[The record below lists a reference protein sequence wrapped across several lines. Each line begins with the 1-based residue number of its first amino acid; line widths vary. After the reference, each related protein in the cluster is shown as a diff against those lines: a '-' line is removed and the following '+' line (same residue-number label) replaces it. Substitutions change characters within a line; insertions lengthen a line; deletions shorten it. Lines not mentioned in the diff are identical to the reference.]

1 MVLTR
6 SKVQKEVSNSTFRPT
21 GASDDGGGSSS
32 NSSSNSSS
40 SSSENANKFWDY
52 ELADYTDSEASE
64 SNFSEENESEDGE
77 SVDSEESETIYTNS
91 ERSEDEYFS
100 FGSAGRPEGTFTGS
114 VGRPEGTFTGS
125 NIQLKITPKNKGEE
139 SFGDYIEQINTG
151 DFFMRI
157 PIEDR
162 KRELKRKYSEDQLS
176 EISHELKKIKQSYI
190 DESPSIIDIVN
201 RNIPLLQ
208 KRYLLEKVYTLAN
221 TEILSEDYTKALQ
234 AIQQFDDN
242 TNIDSYEHYK
252 ELIMSKRMSNNN
264 KTIAMEK
271 LRVME
276 TYREKDT
283 SEYAKYKHWLDTLL
297 AVPFGEYRPIPVS
310 VGHSTTDDI
319 KNFMIGT
326 RDILDKEISFMEN
339 PKDEILNL
347 IAQMTRNNSCGV
359 NAIGIYGEPGTGKSS
374 LVRSIAKALNRPYR
388 MISLGGE
395 SDNSVLIGHGHT
407 YIGSCQ
413 GRIVDILK
421 ETGCMNPV
429 ILIDELDKISD
440 TSRGREIIGTLIHLT
455 DYTTNSRFN
464 YDRYLSGI
472 EFDLSQILF
481 VFTYNDP
488 SSVDKILA
496 DRLFKVKVEGYTF
509 EQKYQIAT
517 THIIPKVLSQFNYSG
532 EEFKFSKESINRII
546 SITSSK
552 GGIRDIKRSFEK
564 VVSRINTILLTGD
577 SDVIRLN
584 YKSLVSKYTQLPIEV
599 SADDINILIN
609 KAFLEDD
616 NRPPNGMYL

>member
-1 MVLTR
+1 MYPSGGVIRPLT
-6 SKVQKEVSNSTFRPT
+6 T
-21 GASDDGGGSSS
+21 
-32 NSSSNSSS
+32 
-40 SSSENANKFWDY
+40 
-52 ELADYTDSEASE
+52 
-64 SNFSEENESEDGE
+64 
-77 SVDSEESETIYTNS
+77 
-91 ERSEDEYFS
+91 
-100 FGSAGRPEGTFTGS
+100 EG
-114 VGRPEGTFTGS
+114 
-125 NIQLKITPKNKGEE
+125 NIQLKITPKKKKE
-139 SFGDYIEQINTG
+139 SFENYVEQINTG
-151 DFFMRI
+151 DFFLRI

-162 KRELKRKYSEDQLS
+162 KRDLKRKYTEEDLDNY
-176 EISHELKKIKQSYI
+176 SHELKKIKQSYLE
-190 DESPSIIDIVN
+190 ESPSIIDIIN
-201 RNIPLLQ
+201 RDISIVQ

-221 TEILSEDYTKALQ
+221 TEILSEDYSKALQ
-234 AIQQFDDN
+234 AIQQFDDKA
-242 TNIDSYEHYK
+242 NIDSYEQYK
-252 ELIMSKRMSNNN
+252 DLIMNKKMSENN

-297 AVPFGEYRPIPVS
+297 AVPFGEYQPIPVS
-310 VGHSTTDDI
+310 IGQSSTEEI
-319 KNFMIGT
+319 REFMIET
-326 RDILDKEISFMEN
+326 RNILDKEISYMEN
-339 PKDEILNL
+339 PKDQILNL
-347 IAQMTRNNSCGV
+347 IAQMTRNNKCGV

-464 YDRYLSGI
+464 YDRYLSGV

-488 SSVDKILA
+488 NSVDKILA
-496 DRLFKVKVEGYTF
+496 DRLFKVKVEGYSF

-517 THIIPKVLSQFNYSG
+517 THIIPKVLAQFNYSE
-532 EEFKFSKESINRII
+532 EEFKFSKDSVNRII

-584 YKSLVSKYTQLPIEV
+584 YKSLSSQYKQLPIEV
-599 SADDINILIN
+599 SADDINILIS
-609 KAFLEDD
+609 KAFMEED
-616 NRPPNGMYL
+616 NSPPNGMYI